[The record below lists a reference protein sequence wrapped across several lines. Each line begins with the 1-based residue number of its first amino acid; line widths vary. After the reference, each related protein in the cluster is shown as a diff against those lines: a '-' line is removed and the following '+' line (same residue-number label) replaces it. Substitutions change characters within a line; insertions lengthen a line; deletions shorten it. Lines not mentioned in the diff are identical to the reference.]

1 MNQHTHITP
10 PPGTY
15 TAPNTAP
22 KTHLYQIPTQPRKAS
37 SGKSYAHERI
47 RPAQLLIQEI
57 ENTSRILESIS
68 TLIDYA
74 AFLLRLSQGPVTDR
88 LDIRWWKLGAGG
100 RSPNLV
106 RWRRKEGNRNHAAP
120 ILRLKKQELSKS
132 TIPQFT
138 PIAARILSTYLRLE
152 KDWHIARN
160 LIANGTR
167 TGNLARIGI
176 IERANHLNRDLISL
190 HHQLEAAFQST
201 GRYLQDSFSTFAV
214 LGIGA
219 SEDADE

>member
-1 MNQHTHITP
+1 MNQLTT
-10 PPGTY
+10 TY
-15 TAPNTAP
+15 PQLIP
-22 KTHLYQIPTQPRKAS
+22 STHLYQIPTQARKAS
-37 SGKSYAHERI
+37 SGKSYAHERSHI
-47 RPAQLLIQEI
+47 ANQIQQEVQSTI
-57 ENTSRILESIS
+57 TTFEAIS

-120 ILRLKKQELSKS
+120 ILRLKKQEISKS

-138 PIAARILSTYLRLE
+138 PIAARILSIYQRLE

-176 IERANHLNRDLISL
+176 IERTNHINRNLISL
-190 HHQLEAAFQST
+190 HHQLEAAFHST
-201 GRYLQDSFSTFAV
+201 GRYLQDSFSSNAV
-214 LGIGA
+214 LGIDG
-219 SEDADE
+219 SEDADEY